1 MGYPQSHFF
10 CFFILALLQAKFPE
24 CMHNA
29 SLASPL
35 WNFLEYR
42 HSYPYPFPKRTF
54 MKRLCLLFIAL
65 FISHATLAQSNRCP
79 EHFSGGAAPQFI
91 NQKLAARTAAL
102 CFEAFAVM
110 HSGISRTPIWSAEHL
125 TANSV
130 DNAKTIKRRNVF
142 HSEDRLPPAD
152 RADLRDY
159 AGSGLD
165 RGHMSPSGDMP
176 TREAQYESF
185 SLANIVPQDPNNNQ
199 NLWVGFEEG
208 VRTLARSRGELYVI
222 TGPLFEGNSIQ
233 RLNGRVLVPTHLFK
247 AVYDPVSQ
255 QAAAYVAPNVAGN
268 EYQIVSIAE
277 LEKRIN
283 INLFPKMPASVKVTK
298 MALPEPRPHGRR
310 LRQPRF

>member
-1 MGYPQSHFF
+1 
-10 CFFILALLQAKFPE
+10 
-24 CMHNA
+24 
-29 SLASPL
+29 
-35 WNFLEYR
+35 
-42 HSYPYPFPKRTF
+42 
-54 MKRLCLLFIAL
+54 MKRLFLLFIAL
-65 FISHATLAQSNRCP
+65 FVSQGALAQSTRCP
-79 EHFSGGAAPQFI
+79 EHFAGGASPQFI
-91 NQKLAARTAAL
+91 NQKLAARTTAL

-130 DNAKTIKRRNVF
+130 EEAKSLKRRNTF
-142 HSEDRLPPAD
+142 HPEHRMPREDRAE
-152 RADLRDY
+152 LRDY
-159 AGSGLD
+159 SGSGLD

-176 TREAQYESF
+176 SRNAQYESF

-208 VRTLARSRGELYVI
+208 IRALARNRGELYVV
-222 TGPLFEGNSIQ
+222 TGPMFEGNSIQ

-255 QAAAYVAPNVAGN
+255 QAAAYVAPNAPGS
-268 EYQIVSIAE
+268 EYQVVSIAE
-277 LEKRIN
+277 LEKRLS
-283 INLFPKMPASVKVTK
+283 INLFPKMPPGVKDNK